1 MQSTNPLPLPVEAIE
16 WRWGLTFISNSS
28 NVSQLCFLG
37 WFCFSR
43 LDTEEMLGEEKKTFE
58 IMKKDAEA
66 MAKKTKVI
74 DHSLAAAEKDLED
87 FQVCFYNVK
96 NIAKNCP

>member
-1 MQSTNPLPLPVEAIE
+1 M
-16 WRWGLTFISNSS
+16 SNSS
-28 NVSQLCFLG
+28 HISQICFMRG
-37 WFCFSR
+37 FFSR

-87 FQVCFYNVK
+87 FQVSLPSKKFRKSDHSYQRPML
-96 NIAKNCP
+96 AKRSV